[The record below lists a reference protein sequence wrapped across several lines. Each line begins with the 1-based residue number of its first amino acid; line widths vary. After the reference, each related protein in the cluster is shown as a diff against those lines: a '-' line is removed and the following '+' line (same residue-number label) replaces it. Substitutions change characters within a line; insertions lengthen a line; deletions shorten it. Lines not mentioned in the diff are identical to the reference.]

1 MRFSKLTALLL
12 AFIVSFSS
20 VDSVSAKQ
28 AKAVQTSSV
37 KVAKKAQSSKKAQSG
52 KKSAKASKV
61 TPKKAVNA
69 KKSKTQAVKSTSKNA
84 TPAKT
89 QFGIKGAAL
98 KPSKVSNKT
107 YRYQEKGK
115 THQTIGKEASR
126 QYGQVG
132 TASYY
137 GGMFHGRKTA
147 SGDVFNENGYTAAH
161 KTLALG
167 SYALVTNL
175 RNGRKVIVRINDR
188 GPFSKE
194 RIIDLSKGAA
204 RELGMISAG
213 VSQVRVEAMQ
223 VDSQGYISG
232 KAARTLYQL
241 AKKEGL
247 PLKVKNEDGDLAFK
261 TDDSASAKQREKQ
274 EVKTTAKRAKSVQR
288 TKSTKTAAK
297 TAVKKAVKTTKKA
310 DAKSNTKQAVKKR
323 EKTAKT
329 AKTAKVSKKSPNSVK
344 KQAKSVKNSNKT
356 TRVKKKK

>member
-28 AKAVQTSSV
+28 AKAVQTGSV
-37 KVAKKAQSSKKAQSG
+37 KVAKKAQSNKKAQNSKKA
-52 KKSAKASKV
+52 AKLSKAA
-61 TPKKAVNA
+61 PKKAVNA

-261 TDDSASAKQREKQ
+261 TDDSASAKPA
-274 EVKTTAKRAKSVQR
+274 VKTTAKRAKSVQR